1 MGRPPPSPSSGRPFA
16 FPFSRPLVGRRGV
29 LCSTR
34 VPFFALRTCRAC
46 NMISRFALFGGTNP
60 LSPPH
65 EISGVGWEAVFDI
78 GEEMVGVCPPVVT
91 PTPSGCVVNA
101 SSFILP
107 LSLSRT
113 NLSPFSQ
120 EGRWGEVAHH
130 RGHHLPFPSLS
141 PFVAFGISSAQPG
154 RSFPQHACSL
164 FPLSVRAASNVLSRF
179 ALFALAAIRRS
190 AGKPASPPP
199 PPHMILAVW
208 DGRLSSERKCLPAS
222 CCHPIHLAALLKRAQ
237 CSPPCPLCTSFPGS
251 SGGAMGRGPPPTHT
265 HTHTHTSSGR
275 PFAFPFSLFSSFLA
289 FGGFFRLFPPSLS
302 LFLFF
307 FLVLLPFSFS
317 FFLLLFL
324 APSLSFSFS
333 FFLFLVLLSF
343 SLLSFSFFLCSLS
356 FFLSL

>member
-199 PPHMILAVW
+199 PPPCDIGGVGWEAV
-208 DGRLSSERKCLPAS
+208 
-222 CCHPIHLAALLKRAQ
+222 
-237 CSPPCPLCTSFPGS
+237 
-251 SGGAMGRGPPPTHT
+251 
-265 HTHTHTSSGR
+265 
-275 PFAFPFSLFSSFLA
+275 
-289 FGGFFRLFPPSLS
+289 FGEEMSTRQ
-302 LFLFF
+302 
-307 FLVLLPFSFS
+307 
-317 FFLLLFL
+317 
-324 APSLSFSFS
+324 
-333 FFLFLVLLSF
+333 LLSPQ
-343 SLLSFSFFLCSLS
+343 SIWLHC
-356 FFLSL
+356 

>member
-199 PPHMILAVW
+199 PPPPYDIGGVGWEAV
-208 DGRLSSERKCLPAS
+208 
-222 CCHPIHLAALLKRAQ
+222 
-237 CSPPCPLCTSFPGS
+237 
-251 SGGAMGRGPPPTHT
+251 
-265 HTHTHTSSGR
+265 
-275 PFAFPFSLFSSFLA
+275 
-289 FGGFFRLFPPSLS
+289 FGEEMSTRQ
-302 LFLFF
+302 
-307 FLVLLPFSFS
+307 
-317 FFLLLFL
+317 
-324 APSLSFSFS
+324 
-333 FFLFLVLLSF
+333 LLSPQ
-343 SLLSFSFFLCSLS
+343 SIWLHC
-356 FFLSL
+356 